1 MRKLLLEFQKQGREL
16 KLDPLLQNISQWNQS
31 IYEVVT
37 CSRIRILRFFL
48 FKVLQSVFFFNKHLH
63 CHVCVYF
70 DLILKLLSHKK
81 ILIFFVGSVFVK
93 TCDEHVIANLQRYR
107 KAYNIIIFLF
117 LMENSI
123 VKIFGSL
130 DVKITPTSVLRILRN
145 LMQLRK
151 NFAII
156 WFQRQM
162 IALYGLF
169 KFFFC
174 LFALQV
180 KIFKKGKIQHDF
192 CK

>member
-1 MRKLLLEFQKQGREL
+1 MQLFACPWRFALAATFHKPFNSARTPSASTVWGTMDAFE
-16 KLDPLLQNISQWNQS
+16 NISQWNQS

-37 CSRIRILRFFL
+37 CSRIRILRFFF
-48 FKVLQSVFFFNKHLH
+48 FKVLQSGVFFFNKHLH

-130 DVKITPTSVLRILRN
+130 DVKITP
-145 LMQLRK
+145 
-151 NFAII
+151 
-156 WFQRQM
+156 
-162 IALYGLF
+162 
-169 KFFFC
+169 
-174 LFALQV
+174 
-180 KIFKKGKIQHDF
+180 DF
-192 CK
+192 CSKAPL